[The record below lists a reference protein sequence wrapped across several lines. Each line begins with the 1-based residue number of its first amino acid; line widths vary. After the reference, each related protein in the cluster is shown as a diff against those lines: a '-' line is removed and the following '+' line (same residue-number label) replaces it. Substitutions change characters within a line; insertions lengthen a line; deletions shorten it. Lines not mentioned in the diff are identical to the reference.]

1 MFLCL
6 SRASA
11 ASLLLPLV
19 ALATG
24 VSGCA
29 RQQQQQA
36 YTPPP
41 MVIDPAM
48 QLRDF
53 ERSVAYYPNGD
64 TVSGI
69 DRFPIRS
76 TSGIGDNEYAS
87 SAFDLAASIGQT
99 ITLPFTYLVVPPFT
113 RGVYHGDDVGP
124 SYTAMPQM
132 RVPRRR
138 VTVDGL
144 LVDPDTLEVAPPRQ
158 SQEQR
163 HGPMGPNDTEFMS
176 SGPAPATE

>member
-1 MFLCL
+1 MFSCL
-6 SRASA
+6 NRANA
-11 ASLLLPLV
+11 GRLLLSLT
-19 ALATG
+19 ALAGATA
-24 VSGCA
+24 GCA
-29 RQQQQQA
+29 QQQQQV

-41 MVIDPAM
+41 MTVDGAM

-76 TSGIGDNEYAS
+76 TAGLDENQYAA
-87 SAFDLAASIGQT
+87 SAFDLAASLGQT
-99 ITLPFTYLVVPPFT
+99 VALPFTYLVVPPFT
-113 RGVYHGDDVGP
+113 RGVYYGDNVGP

-132 RVPRRR
+132 HGPRRF
-138 VTVDGL
+138 VNVDGL
-144 LVDPDTLEVAPPRQ
+144 QVDAETLEVLPPRQ
-158 SQEQR
+158 SQVQR

-176 SGPAPATE
+176 SGPAPAAE